1 MTIRDAFK
9 LAVIDG
15 ILLEDVAER
24 TFESL
29 PDSRLVAVCLLVIG
43 LRLTC
48 SSFRFVVTG
57 RLGGDADA
65 ERRDDRVTLSGG
77 VGGTCGG

>member
-15 ILLEDVAER
+15 ILLEDVAKR

-29 PDSRLVAVCLLVIG
+29 SDSRLVAVWLLVIR
-43 LRLTC
+43 LMLTC
-48 SSFRFVVTG
+48 SSFRCVV
-57 RLGGDADA
+57 RP
-65 ERRDDRVTLSGG
+65 
-77 VGGTCGG
+77 

>member
-1 MTIRDAFK
+1 MALVPSPEKLLVLIRPMTIRDAFK

-29 PDSRLVAVCLLVIG
+29 PDSRLIAVWLLVVE
-43 LRLTC
+43 LVLTC
-48 SSFRFVVTG
+48 SSFRSVV
-57 RLGGDADA
+57 
-65 ERRDDRVTLSGG
+65 
-77 VGGTCGG
+77 GT

>member
-24 TFESL
+24 TFES
-29 PDSRLVAVCLLVIG
+29 RLVAVWLLVIE
-43 LRLTC
+43 LVLTC
-48 SSFRFVVTG
+48 SSFRSVVRT
-57 RLGGDADA
+57 
-65 ERRDDRVTLSGG
+65 
-77 VGGTCGG
+77 